1 MRGSAAG
8 RRVVAA
14 VGVAVVLALAGA
26 CGTAGGGG
34 AGAGAR
40 HGSDASAGTASGQA
54 SGAPAAE
61 GGKGLGQKA
70 LDRLALSAQDVPGYG
85 VTTVSGKGSPVDRDS
100 VATYRAVTPE
110 PCGPVY
116 AAAQLGSLHDFTAEV
131 TQDVVSDSDSMGQ
144 HASVSLA
151 SYTRA
156 DAGTVMTE
164 LRTALGKCTTADMRP
179 SAALPGAGLG
189 YSGARPRS
197 VSGYGDEA
205 LAFDATQVVVDGGA
219 GPEIPVTVLVVRKD
233 STIATF
239 LSLNPIQPPE
249 IPQDVLDAQL
259 KKLA

>member
-1 MRGSAAG
+1 MAA
-8 RRVVAA
+8 
-14 VGVAVVLALAGA
+14 VLALVDA

-34 AGAGAR
+34 AGGGAKP
-40 HGSDASAGTASGQA
+40 GSGVSTGTASQQA
-54 SGAPAAE
+54 SGAPASA
-61 GGKGLGQKA
+61 GGKGLDQKA
-70 LDRLALSAQDVPGYG
+70 LDRLALSAPDVPGYG
-85 VTTVSGKGSPVDRDS
+85 VTTVSGKGSPVDHDS
-100 VATYRAVTPE
+100 LTTYRAVTPAQ
-110 PCGPVY
+110 CRPVY
-116 AAAQLGSLHDFTAEV
+116 AAAQLGSLHDFTAQV
-131 TQDVVSDSDSMGQ
+131 AQDVVSDSDSMGQ

-164 LRTALGKCTTADMRP
+164 LRAALGKCTTADMRP
-179 SAALPGAGLG
+179 SDALPGAGLG

-205 LAFDATQVVVDGGA
+205 LAFDASQVVVDGGA
-219 GPEIPVTVLVVRKD
+219 GPEIPVTVLVVRQG

-239 LSLNPIQPPE
+239 LSLNPIQPPA